1 MAELDAE
8 QMPESIAAMETMLGG
23 EIFVP
28 KIPSYRILDVAEA
41 VCPQCEKPVVGIR
54 PGEKLHEEMITR
66 SDAPSTID
74 IGKYYAITPST
85 ASESMEKFL
94 THHSGKAVPE
104 GFHYSSD
111 NNDQFLSIYEINQLI
126 QSEGL

>member
-1 MAELDAE
+1 M
-8 QMPESIAAMETMLGG
+8 
-23 EIFVP
+23 
-28 KIPSYRILDVAEA
+28 AEA

-74 IGKYYAITPST
+74 IGSYYAITSST
-85 ASESMEKFL
+85 ASESIEKFL
-94 THHSGKAVPE
+94 THHNGKSVPE
-104 GFHYSSD
+104 GFQYSSD
-111 NNDQFLSIYEINQLI
+111 NNDQFLSISEINQLI